1 MSGQCSGVQWRIRDV
16 APNAFYVHCYT
27 HTLNLVLVDSVKMV
41 PYATE
46 FFSLLEILYVFV
58 STTKAHAVFMQKQ
71 QELHPDKQPIR
82 LQKLSDTRWA
92 CRYGTVNAICRTY
105 DSLLATLEDIGDSSD
120 HMKAIDAKG
129 LYYQVANFSFIVYLV
144 MFERILSCT
153 KCLSDQLQSTQ
164 VDLAQATDLVLATK
178 STLEEYRTDT
188 FWEKI
193 IYAHS
198 QKIAELHSIE
208 ISLPAKT
215 RHRKLPKRY
224 EDVVILETT
233 GSRQSLSCS
242 DDYKTSMY
250 FPILDSFLSEMSR
263 RFDDKNIDIM
273 RAVQARNP
281 LSKNFLSLPALLPLV
296 EAYDLDKDTTDMETK
311 LAKKTLE
318 KKNIHSISDVFLA
331 LVPLKDAFP
340 ELF

>member
-1 MSGQCSGVQWRIRDV
+1 M
-16 APNAFYVHCYT
+16 
-27 HTLNLVLVDSVKMV
+27 
-41 PYATE
+41 
-46 FFSLLEILYVFV
+46 

-71 QELHPDKQPIR
+71 EFHPDKLPLR
-82 LQKLSDTRWA
+82 LQNLSDTRCA
-92 CRYGTVNAICRTY
+92 CRYGAVNAICRTH
-105 DSLLATLEDIGDSSD
+105 DSLLATLEDIGDISD
-120 HMKAIDAKG
+120 HMKAIEAKG
-129 LYYQVANFSFIVYLV
+129 LYYQVAIFFIDYLV
-144 MFERILSCT
+144 MFYRILSCT
-153 KCLSDQLQSTQ
+153 KCLSDQLQSAQ
-164 VDLAQATDLVLATK
+164 VYLAQAADLVLATK
-178 STLEEYRTDT
+178 STLEEYCTDT
-188 FWEKI
+188 FWDK

-215 RHRKLPKRY
+215 RHRKLPKCY

-242 DDYKTSMY
+242 DNYKTSIY
-250 FPILDSFLSEMSR
+250 FPVLDSFLSEMSR

-273 RAVQARNP
+273 RAVQACNP

-296 EAYDLDKDTTDMETK
+296 EAYDLDKDTIDMETK

-331 LVPLKDAFP
+331 LIPLKDAFP
-340 ELF
+340 ELFRLIRISIAVNTAHCERSFSALKSIKTYLRSTMSEQRLTDLAILSIERELSDLISLV